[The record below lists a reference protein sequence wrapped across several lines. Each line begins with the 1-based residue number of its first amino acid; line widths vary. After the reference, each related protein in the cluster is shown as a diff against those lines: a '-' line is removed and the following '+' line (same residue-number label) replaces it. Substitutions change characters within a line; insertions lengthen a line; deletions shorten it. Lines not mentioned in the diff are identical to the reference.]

1 MGRGLALTIQHN
13 SPHLRSSSFSSSYRK
28 EREREKRIRPLL
40 LLLLLSPKY
49 SALHSQSPLW
59 YVYLNDVV
67 QLSSC
72 GSVPALALTFYI
84 LYKENFSLLT
94 AQLFRFR
101 LLQILSLS
109 VCLSVCPY
117 RHVGYECDARCTLRH
132 PKWTITISYL
142 SFWADFPARRKLGER
157 KDFEKRWELCCAM
170 EEMVRD
176 KA

>member
-132 PKWTITISYL
+132 PKWTITVFL
-142 SFWADFPARRKLGER
+142 SFLLGGFSSATKVRRK
-157 KDFEKRWELCCAM
+157 KRFWKKMGIVLCNGG
-170 EEMVRD
+170 D
-176 KA
+176 G